1 MIKGNKEKPPPTD
14 NREILRVC
22 IKLYSYHDRRINE
35 TALSAGELYH
45 KIFGNDDR
53 LEFNSFKSDID
64 FLNSNALIPLK
75 NNILA
80 INNEVAKTLIDYF
93 FTLKDEIGLLAI
105 I

>member
-1 MIKGNKEKPPPTD
+1 MIKGNKEKPPPP
-14 NREILRVC
+14 NKSEILRVC
-22 IKLYSYHDRRINE
+22 IQLYSYHDRSIKENE
-35 TALSAGELYH
+35 LSIGALYH
-45 KIFGNDDR
+45 EIFGNDGR